1 MKKQTCNVFFKD
13 EIDNGTKVICVFN
26 ANASDE
32 DMTEIIS
39 KYLEN
44 DEMDENEY
52 SPIQSK
58 SDCDTYAQSIVKG
71 KMLDLDYSRYW
82 VEKDITL
89 FA

>member
-1 MKKQTCNVFFKD
+1 MKKQTCNVFYKD
-13 EIDNGTKVICVFN
+13 EIDNRTKVICVFN

-39 KYLEN
+39 KYLE
-44 DEMDENEY
+44 DEIDEDEY

-58 SDCDTYAQSIVKG
+58 RDCDTYAQNIVKG
-71 KMLDLDYSRYW
+71 KMLDLDFDRYW
-82 VEKDITL
+82 IEKDVTL